1 MGSLFVL
8 LARVKH
14 DSLLARSISDE
25 EREFYT
31 IDTWSL
37 YYRRFT
43 IVINTVIM

>member
-1 MGSLFVL
+1 MASLFIL

-37 YYRRFT
+37 YYRRST
-43 IVINTVIM
+43 IIINNVI